1 MKFFGTIRNNSA
13 VIQRIFQARMFSS
26 KVNLDTWEPF
36 RSSRVLRSS
45 VWGGVRGVVRCST
58 TIKQTLSNMTSSPSQ
73 PYSLLV
79 SGSGLGGEGVSV
91 HAAHVHAHLEALG
104 KRADFLTRP
113 QSSCYKYVA
122 VAFSAA

>member
-1 MKFFGTIRNNSA
+1 MKFFGTSGNSSA
-13 VIQRIFQARMFSS
+13 VIQRIFQARVFSS
-26 KVNLDTWEPF
+26 KDNLDTWEPF

-45 VWGGVRGVVRCST
+45 GWGGERWTT
-58 TIKQTLSNMTSSPSQ
+58 TINQTLSNMTSSPSQ

-79 SGSGLGGEGVSV
+79 SGSGREGKGGSV
-91 HAAHVHAHLEALG
+91 HATHVHAHLAALG

-122 VAFSAA
+122 AAFSVE